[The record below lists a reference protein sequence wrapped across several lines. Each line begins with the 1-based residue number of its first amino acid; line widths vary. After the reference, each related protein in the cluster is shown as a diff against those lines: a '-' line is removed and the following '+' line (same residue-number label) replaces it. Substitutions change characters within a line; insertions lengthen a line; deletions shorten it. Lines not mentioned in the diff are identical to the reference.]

1 MSFKGKTHTI
11 ETRKRISESMLQR
24 YQNETAEQREKRI
37 QAKKD
42 WYARAKELM
51 DKEIEERLYQT
62 HKQFVIGEYERMK
75 MNGEI

>member
-1 MSFKGKTHTI
+1 MSLKGKTHTI

-51 DKEIEERLYQT
+51 DKEIEERLYQA